1 MVITPNMVIY
11 NGFWP
16 IPICYI
22 IYILHSHNWYIW
34 WPTPN
39 ILFGMIFL
47 VILFTNQ
54 QWLGAFLL
62 TIGPDEDPIQN
73 MEQLWLR
80 IHNQKTW
87 DVASKPICTDDFLM
101 KFWMMIWI
109 RKWETYTP
117 SYSGCSGI
125 LWQAQH
131 AHHHLRRMVWKHI
144 LFLSHP
150 WISRKRICMISTWTC
165 FLLVF
170 A

>member
-1 MVITPNMVIY
+1 
-11 NGFWP
+11 
-16 IPICYI
+16 
-22 IYILHSHNWYIW
+22 
-34 WPTPN
+34 
-39 ILFGMIFL
+39 MIFL

-109 RKWETYTP
+109 RKWEGYTP

-131 AHHHLRRMVWKHI
+131 AHHHLRRMVWKHM
-144 LFLSHP
+144 LFFLIHESVGKEFVWSPRGHVSCWSSHKLDVDTYIIKLVI
-150 WISRKRICMISTWTC
+150 ISYVIIYRKCRHASVYASTNDTQ
-165 FLLVF
+165 
-170 A
+170 

>member
-16 IPICYI
+16 IHICYI
-22 IYILHSHNWYIW
+22 YYIYSHNWYIW

-87 DVASKPICTDDFLM
+87 DVASKPIYARM
-101 KFWMMIWI
+101 IFWWSFGWWFGSANG
-109 RKWETYTP
+109 KHT
-117 SYSGCSGI
+117 
-125 LWQAQH
+125 
-131 AHHHLRRMVWKHI
+131 HHHTRDALGFSDKHNMHTI
-144 LFLSHP
+144 IYVEWSGNIFCFLS
-150 WISRKRICMISTWTC
+150 SMNQ
-165 FLLVF
+165 
-170 A
+170 